1 MTKLH
6 DTISR
11 STAASCPVCI
21 ISPYRFGITSSH
33 SVSTP
38 LPSDSIR
45 DTHSR
50 LDRSRI
56 IALVPVPVLFLR
68 VLVSLHFLDGRSR
81 LRSHFHFETSLSI
94 LEHPHRL
101 YPSHFPSPPNIFHPH
116 PAPDRP
122 RVPRSHSVI
131 TLFHQA
137 TIGPLCLINL
147 APPFAHE
154 IPSLLR
160 KGEVSSGLS
169 PLEIDI
175 GQVLNLRR
183 DTSWRTLPSK
193 SVAFSQVGSRLS
205 TYMSSILCHLDPSTA
220 QRGGRACRPGMI
232 FGGH

>member
-81 LRSHFHFETSLSI
+81 LRSDFHFETSLSI

-183 DTSWRTLPSK
+183 DYLVAHIRRQSRWHSPRSVRDCLRT
-193 SVAFSQVGSRLS
+193 
-205 TYMSSILCHLDPSTA
+205 
-220 QRGGRACRPGMI
+220 CRPFFAI
-232 FGGH
+232 WTRPLLNVVEELVVPA